1 MLVFAFM
8 ASLCLAKPVV
18 PIRAQVLALDS
29 SAAVRWRIVSMEPLA
44 RPGET
49 SRFQLYRSPLD
60 TKDLGWLIDVDGLLV
75 SRVRQTDSSFVVLR
89 YWDFGAVVSEEP
101 PENSSRSLAP
111 VLYPVGRDRW
121 AMAVLTSHS
130 TGYSGGG
137 ASWTWATFHE
147 LRDLAAPEAVKEGGL
162 ELLYQAIPFRCS
174 KGIRACFSEQEY
186 RKSKSCQET
195 WVGGLRL
202 RYGLKEG
209 SGLFAWTA
217 DWEETHT
224 PGGLVKGKR
233 EVERKEIDLE
243 DPPTTQCTE
252 PID

>member
-1 MLVFAFM
+1 MLGFAFM
-8 ASLCLAKPVV
+8 ASLCLAKPVAPV
-18 PIRAQVLALDS
+18 RAQVLVLDS
-29 SAAVRWRIVSMEPLA
+29 SAAVRWRIASMEPLA

-75 SRVRQTDSSFVVLR
+75 SRVRQTDSSFAVLR
-89 YWDFGAVVSEEP
+89 YWDFGAVVPEP
-101 PENSSRSLAP
+101 SQENSSRALVP

-121 AMAVLTSHS
+121 AMAVATSHS
-130 TGYSGGG
+130 TGYAGGG

-147 LRDLAAPEAVKEGGL
+147 LRDLAAPQTVEEGGL
-162 ELLYQAIPFRCS
+162 ELLYKAIPFHCS

-195 WVGGLRL
+195 WMGVLRL
-202 RYGLKEG
+202 RYGPMDARG
-209 SGLFAWTA
+209 MFAWSA
-217 DWEETHT
+217 EWEETHT
-224 PGGLVKGKR
+224 PGGLGKAKR
-233 EVERKEIDLE
+233 EVERKQIDLE